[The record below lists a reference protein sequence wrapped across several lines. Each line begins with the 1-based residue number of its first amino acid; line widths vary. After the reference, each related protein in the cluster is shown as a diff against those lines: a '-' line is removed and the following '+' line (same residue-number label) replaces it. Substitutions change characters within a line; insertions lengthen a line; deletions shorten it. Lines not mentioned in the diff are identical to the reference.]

1 MILRPRALH
10 RTSLLAA
17 FSLTLA
23 VAGCAVGPEPRAPS
37 VDDLGAPAAYLNDVP
52 PRGATTADLV
62 QWWSAFDDATLDE
75 FVARALTAN
84 ADLEAAGARGR
95 AARAA
100 LSGTSSA
107 LWPSIG
113 LGVTATRRELSTLER
128 EGSTADRGGS
138 VTSYDAGID
147 ASYEVDLFGGVR
159 RSVTASRAD
168 FAATA
173 AASQSTRI
181 TVAAEVALNYV
192 DARLAQRR
200 LAIARA
206 NLAAQ
211 DETLQ
216 IVDWRVLAGLVGS
229 LDLEQARRLRA
240 QTAAAVPA
248 VEQTFAA
255 AVNRLAVLLAWPVGD
270 VQQRLLAN
278 AEAAVP
284 LAPLPVAGIP
294 AESLRRRPDVLA
306 AEQSVVAEVA
316 RIGVREADLYPA
328 LRLTGSFGGSST
340 SFSDV
345 ADDALG
351 TLVASL
357 TAPLFE
363 GGRLRAAVAQQRA
376 IADAA
381 VADYRGTLLA
391 AVEETEN
398 ALVSADVAER
408 REVELVVA
416 EEAARNAA
424 VLARSQY
431 QAGLIDFQT
440 LLDTERSLLTTEDSR
455 ATARADRAAA
465 SVRLFKALG
474 GGWDPAA
481 PASP

>member
-1 MILRPRALH
+1 MILRPRALQ

-17 FSLTLA
+17 LSSSLIA
-23 VAGCAVGPEPRAPS
+23 AGCAVGPAPRAPS
-37 VDDLGAPAAYLNDVP
+37 VDSLGAPAAYLNEAAA
-52 PRGATTADLV
+52 RGATTADLV
-62 QWWSAFDDATLDE
+62 QWWSSFDDATLDA
-75 FVARALTAN
+75 FVARALAAN
-84 ADLEAAGARGR
+84 ADLDAAAARVR

-100 LSGTSSA
+100 LTGTSAS
-107 LWPSIG
+107 LWPSLG
-113 LGVTATRRELSTLER
+113 LGVSATRQESS
-128 EGSTADRGGS
+128 G
-138 VTSYDAGID
+138 TSYDAGFD

-159 RSVTASRAD
+159 RSITASRAD
-168 FAATA
+168 YAATA
-173 AASQSTRI
+173 ATSQSTRI

-216 IVDWRVLAGLVGS
+216 IVDWRVLAGLAGS

-255 AVNRLAVLLAWPVGD
+255 AVNRLAVLLAWPAAE
-270 VQQRLLAN
+270 VQQRLLADV
-278 AEAAVP
+278 EAVVP
-284 LAPLPVAGIP
+284 LASLPAAGIP

-316 RIGVREADLYPA
+316 RIGVRVADLYPA
-328 LRLTGSFGGSST
+328 LRLTGSFGGSSRT
-340 SFSDV
+340 FSDL
-345 ADDALG
+345 ADDAVG

-381 VADYRGTLLA
+381 VAGYRGTLLA
-391 AVEETEN
+391 AVEDTEN
-398 ALVSADVAER
+398 ALVAADVAER
-408 REVELVVA
+408 REAELVVA

-465 SVRLFKALG
+465 SIRLFKALG

-481 PASP
+481 AASP

>member
-1 MILRPRALH
+1 MILRPRALY
-10 RTSLLAA
+10 RTPLLAA
-17 FSLTLA
+17 LSLLTLGG
-23 VAGCAVGPEPRAPS
+23 GCAVGPQPRAPS
-37 VDDLGAPAAYLNDVP
+37 VDGLGAPEAFLNA
-52 PRGATTADLV
+52 GSAQGTTTVDLV
-62 QWWSAFDDATLDE
+62 QWWPAFKDTTLEE
-75 FVARALTAN
+75 FVARAFVAN
-84 ADLEAAGARGR
+84 ADLEAAGARVR

-100 LSGTSSA
+100 LTGTSA
-107 LWPSIG
+107 GLWPT
-113 LGVTATRRELSTLER
+113 LGFGVSATER
-128 EGSTADRGGS
+128 EGATAL
-138 VTSYDAGID
+138 YDAGFD

-159 RSVTASRAD
+159 RAVAASRAD
-168 FAATA
+168 YATTA
-173 AASQSTRI
+173 ASAQSTRL

-216 IVDWRVLAGLVGS
+216 IVSWRVLAGLVGS

-248 VEQTFAA
+248 VEQTLAA
-255 AVNRLAVLLAWPVGD
+255 AVNRLAVLLAWPALD
-270 VQQRLLAN
+270 VQQRLLADGD
-278 AEAAVP
+278 ATVP
-284 LAPLPVAGIP
+284 LAPLPAIGIP

-306 AEQSVVAEVA
+306 AEQAVIAEVA
-316 RIGVREADLYPA
+316 RIGVREAELYPA
-328 LRLTGSFGGSST
+328 LRLAGSFGGTST
-340 SFSDV
+340 SLSDV
-345 ADDALG
+345 AEDAVG

-376 IADAA
+376 FADAA

-398 ALVSADVAER
+398 ALVAADVAER

-431 QAGLIDFQT
+431 RAGLIDFQT

-465 SVRLFKALG
+465 SIRLFKALG
-474 GGWDPAA
+474 GGWDPATVA
-481 PASP
+481 DL

>member
-17 FSLTLA
+17 LSLTLV
-23 VAGCAVGPEPRAPS
+23 VAACAVGPEPRAPS
-37 VDDLGAPAAYLNDVP
+37 VDSLGAPAAYLNEM
-52 PRGATTADLV
+52 PRRDATPADLV

-75 FVARALTAN
+75 FVARALVAN
-84 ADLEAAGARGR
+84 ADLEAAGARVR

-100 LSGTSSA
+100 MAGTSA
-107 LWPSIG
+107 GFWPSVG
-113 LGVTATRRELSTLER
+113 LGVAATRREGAVTL
-128 EGSTADRGGS
+128 
-138 VTSYDAGID
+138 YDAGLD

-159 RSVTASRAD
+159 RAVTASRAD

-173 AASQSTRI
+173 AASQSARI

-255 AVNRLAVLLAWPVGD
+255 AVNRLAVLLAWPAAEVE
-270 VQQRLLAN
+270 QRLLAN

-316 RIGVREADLYPA
+316 RVGVREADLYPA

-340 SFSDV
+340 SFADV
-345 ADDALG
+345 ADDAIG

-398 ALVSADVAER
+398 ALVAADVAER
-408 REVELVVA
+408 RESELVVA